1 MSEEE
6 KKKEEDIL
14 NVSSKV
20 PLEPIQS
27 SPIREDIVNNAV
39 SFLKNDNI
47 RLAPKEKKVSFL
59 QRKGLTNEEIQEAFS
74 RAEKYFSSINNQPSS
89 LPPSNIYPPLSPS
102 ANYPYPVSYPQ
113 AQPPVWYATKSGLA
127 LTAVACVGVGVGVS
141 YLTQKYFSGSD
152 NKELQQKLQKER
164 EEREKEKER
173 ETKLLEGLTS
183 TLKSIENQN
192 SELKTFMT
200 SLVTQQPG
208 NLLPNSN
215 TIKSKREIDLEIK
228 LQEQQSQIEN
238 LRMLILDQRTVFNQQ
253 KSSWIP
259 PTSPVLPSWQTD
271 PSRSYHSFDTKK
283 KATLGES
290 PFDEMAKSQKEKETS
305 TSTEDK
311 TPYPLSF
318 QKINEMVAN
327 GQPIPGVRTDIDDKP
342 LDPNAKLEKG
352 SRDSA
357 TKPWASNSKGSVIT
371 PQLKDIFSTNENP
384 PKVEEVQENP

>member
-1 MSEEE
+1 M
-6 KKKEEDIL
+6 
-14 NVSSKV
+14 
-20 PLEPIQS
+20 
-27 SPIREDIVNNAV
+27 
-39 SFLKNDNI
+39 
-47 RLAPKEKKVSFL
+47 
-59 QRKGLTNEEIQEAFS
+59 TNEEIQEAFS

-141 YLTQKYFSGSD
+141 YLTQVYNAFFFLSIHRIVFNFFEKKYFSGSD

-305 TSTEDK
+305 TSTEGIIF
-311 TPYPLSF
+311 F
-318 QKINEMVAN
+318 Q
-327 GQPIPGVRTDIDDKP
+327 
-342 LDPNAKLEKG
+342 
-352 SRDSA
+352 
-357 TKPWASNSKGSVIT
+357 
-371 PQLKDIFSTNENP
+371 IFSL
-384 PKVEEVQENP
+384 KFLFSK